1 MSDNEHLT
9 FIVKEDNVD
18 ELAANEEFYLE
29 GILEKV
35 NNIEM
40 SGPNHHD
47 HDHEN
52 NTDVSDLY
60 FAQMSDYDLN
70 YTAKQLSI
78 ICEYYEIKTSKM
90 KKVDIIHAIVAFE
103 NNYENIE
110 VVMRRQQMWH
120 YIQELKADKFMKK
133 FIFFF

>member
-40 SGPNHHD
+40 SGSNHHG
-47 HDHEN
+47 HDN
-52 NTDVSDLY
+52 ADVSDLY
-60 FAQMSDYDLN
+60 FAQMRDYDLN

-78 ICEYYEIKTSKM
+78 ICEYYEIKAAKM

-103 NNYENIE
+103 NNYDNIE